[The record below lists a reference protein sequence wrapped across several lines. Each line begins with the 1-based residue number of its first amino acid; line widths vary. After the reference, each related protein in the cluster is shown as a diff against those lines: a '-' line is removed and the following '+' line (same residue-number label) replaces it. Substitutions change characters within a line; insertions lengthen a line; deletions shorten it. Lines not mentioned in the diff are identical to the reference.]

1 MQEVL
6 ELVAFGLVI
15 AVQPIGVIV
24 GRAWLPG
31 GPAAVPDTATRD
43 EGPLVARRYAVR
55 EAI

>member
-31 GPAAVPDTATRD
+31 GPAAVPDTGTRD